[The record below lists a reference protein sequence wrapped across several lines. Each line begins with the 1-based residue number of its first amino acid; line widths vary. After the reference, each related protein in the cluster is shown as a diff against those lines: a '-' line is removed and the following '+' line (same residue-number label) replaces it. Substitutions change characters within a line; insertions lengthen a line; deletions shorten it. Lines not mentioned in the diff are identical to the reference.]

1 MSVNIQFSTDNNA
14 FCNGNMESEIHNIL
28 EHIAHKIDQG
38 YLKSAIRDVNGNQIG
53 EFEVN

>member
-38 YLKSAIRDVNGNQIG
+38 YLKSAIRDVNGKQIG
-53 EFEVN
+53 EFVVS